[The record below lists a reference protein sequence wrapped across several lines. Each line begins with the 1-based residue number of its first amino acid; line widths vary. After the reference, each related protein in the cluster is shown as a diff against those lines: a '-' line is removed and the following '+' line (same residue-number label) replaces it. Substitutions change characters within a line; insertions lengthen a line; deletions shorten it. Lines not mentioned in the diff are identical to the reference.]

1 MAMIQNKN
9 EMPSQSPTERGKNF
23 NEVTYGYTAE
33 LALNE
38 AKRCLN
44 CKNRPCVSGCPVNVQ
59 IPDFIA
65 MIKEN
70 NFEGAYQ
77 KIAETSSLPAV

>member
-1 MAMIQNKN
+1 MAMIPNKN

-38 AKRCLN
+38 AKRCL
-44 CKNRPCVSGCPVNVQ
+44 
-59 IPDFIA
+59 
-65 MIKEN
+65 
-70 NFEGAYQ
+70 AYR
-77 KIAETSSLPAV
+77 AVPLMFKFPTLSQ

>member
-1 MAMIQNKN
+1 MAMIPNKN

-23 NEVTYGYTAE
+23 KEVTYGYTAE

-44 CKNRPCVSGCPVNVQ
+44 CKTGL
-59 IPDFIA
+59 
-65 MIKEN
+65 
-70 NFEGAYQ
+70 AYR
-77 KIAETSSLPAV
+77 AVPLMFKFPTLSQ